1 MDVFAPAELH
11 AVYHNQPGTGYTGP
25 IFQRRTRNLDWNYVG
40 NIDVT
45 KIGATGDTAS
55 LDELIPHIA
64 YANISER
71 DMNEFNSRGAL
82 HGFMILQIAVE
93 HLMRQNAY
101 LQQTL
106 SQQSP
111 QLPHQS
117 TKPDELAY
125 YEGQVAMLK
134 SDLRARDIIIDNLT
148 HEIES
153 LKSDRLTLAAQNET
167 LRGQI
172 RGTGK
177 APEPP
182 VAYQKTMT
190 ESKQRKTRNNRKK
203 RKHSS
208 STDDSDSW
216 A

>member
-1 MDVFAPAELH
+1 MNVCGSTGAE
-11 AVYHNQPGTGYTGP
+11 YFNQLGSGP
-25 IFQRRTRNLDWNYVG
+25 TSPTFQRRTSNLDWNYVG

-45 KIGATGDTAS
+45 RIGATGDTAS
-55 LDELIPHIA
+55 LDALIPQIA

-71 DMNEFNSRGAL
+71 DMHEFNSRGAL

-101 LQQTL
+101 LQHL
-106 SQQSP
+106 
-111 QLPHQS
+111 S
-117 TKPDELAY
+117 TKNSTKETTLHQKHDELAQ
-125 YEGQVAMLK
+125 YEAQVAMLK
-134 SDLRARDIIIDNLT
+134 SDVRARDIIIDNLT

-153 LKSDRLTLAAQNET
+153 LKHDRLVLAAQNET

-172 RGTGK
+172 RGVGK

-182 VAYQKTMT
+182 AVYEKTVI
-190 ESKQRKTRNNRKK
+190 EAKQRKSGKVHNKK
-203 RKHSS
+203 KHRH

-216 A
+216 T